1 MDFRQI
7 NAFIAVA
14 EELHFGRAAAR
25 LNLSQPPL
33 SQQIKGLEEQLRV
46 RLFERNRRSV
56 RLTPAGQAFLRHAYE
71 VLRTAETGAQAARRA
86 ASGEVGE
93 LRVGYSAS
101 ALYSDE
107 VLQAIVRY
115 RQRWPGVEIRL
126 LEGST
131 RSTARDLEAD
141 RLDLGVVRGPLPDA
155 VLDWPAERR
164 RLVSRD
170 PLLVAMPRRHP
181 LTARRRVA
189 LADLREERFIVMARH
204 LGTALNDLLDRLF
217 AVAGVRPQIVLETA
231 EMASLLGL
239 VGAGAGIAIVPA
251 AVAHHRSR
259 CVAFRSLADAN
270 AEIEL
275 FQLLP
280 PTPTPMA
287 RNLCAELI
295 GDP

>member
-86 ASGEVGE
+86 AAGEVGE

-107 VLQAIVRY
+107 ALQAIVRY

-131 RSTARDLEAD
+131 RSIARDLEAD

-181 LTARRRVA
+181 LAARRRVA

-259 CVAFRSLADAN
+259 CVAFRSLADPN

-287 RNLCAELI
+287 RNLSAELI

>member
-71 VLRTAETGAQAARRA
+71 VLRTAENGAQAARRA

-141 RLDLGVVRGPLPDA
+141 RLDLGFVRGPLPDA
-155 VLDWPAERR
+155 ALDWPAERR

-189 LADLREERFIVMARH
+189 LADLGAERFIVMARH

-217 AVAGVRPQIVLETA
+217 NVAGVRPQIALETA

-239 VGAGAGIAIVPA
+239 VGAGAGIAIVPV

-259 CVAFRSLADAN
+259 CVAFRSIADAN

>member
-33 SQQIKGLEEQLRV
+33 SQQIKGLEEHLRV

-56 RLTPAGQAFLRHAYE
+56 RLTPAGQAFLRHAYD
-71 VLRTAETGAQAARRA
+71 VLRTAENGAQAARRA

-107 VLQAIVRY
+107 VLQAIVCY

-141 RLDLGVVRGPLPDA
+141 RLDLGFVRGPLPDA

-217 AVAGVRPQIVLETA
+217 NVAGVRPQIALETA

-259 CVAFRSLADAN
+259 CVAFRSLADPN

-287 RNLCAELI
+287 RNLCAELV
-295 GDP
+295 GDL